1 MLPLS
6 RPTARP
12 VAASRSSRPGPGALR
27 RACAVAAVAL
37 IPVLAGCEAGT
48 NAPVLQWH
56 PPTSGASATIKEG
69 TGELAIRNAFILG
82 APTNATLPAGSSAG
96 LFVAL
101 VNTGPQDRLIRVSAP
116 GAATSVPL
124 PAGGVAPGA
133 APQRAPDRPG
143 ARTAPHRPDPQPAG
157 GHLRQGAA
165 HLPEGGHDQSRR
177 PGDRQ
182 GQLVRHVLASSDGV
196 ADTQRDSEAR
206 AAGPGQRH
214 RDAFAQRHRHRHR
227 VGYGHPVKAV
237 AEVLNFSCP
246 ARICSRARGR

>member
-12 VAASRSSRPGPGALR
+12 AAACRSSRRGPRALR

-37 IPVLAGCEAGT
+37 IPVLAGCEAGS

-101 VNTGPQDRLIRVSAP
+101 VNTGPRDRLIRVSAP
-116 GAATSVPL
+116 GTATSVTM
-124 PAGGVAPGA
+124 PAGGVLLDAG
-133 APQRAPDRPG
+133 PQRVPDRPG

-165 HLPEGGHDQSRR
+165 HLPEGGHREPRR
-177 PGDRQ
+177 PGDPE
-182 GQLVRHVLASSDGV
+182 GQLVRHVLAGPDGV
-196 ADTQRDSEAR
+196 ADAQRDSEAQ
-206 AAGPGQRH
+206 APGPGQRH
-214 RDAFAQRHRHRHR
+214 RDAFARRHAPPPPRRR
-227 VGYGHPVKAV
+227 RPPRKSRCG
-237 AEVLNFSCP
+237 EFEFSWP
-246 ARICSRARGR
+246 ARTCSPARGR